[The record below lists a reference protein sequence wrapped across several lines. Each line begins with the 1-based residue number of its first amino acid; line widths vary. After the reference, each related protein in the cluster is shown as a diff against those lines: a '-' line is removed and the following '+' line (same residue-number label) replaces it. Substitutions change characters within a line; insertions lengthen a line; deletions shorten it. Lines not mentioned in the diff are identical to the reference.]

1 MLIGLNMKN
10 KFSISGDVQAKSV
23 SSLVE
28 NVTNIAQRTFKSCNL
43 VRIDERLA
51 SEQSKF
57 KSKLSSKE
65 AKVKVF
71 IMHSNK
77 MYF

>member
-1 MLIGLNMKN
+1 MRN
-10 KFSISGDVQAKSV
+10 KFSIAGDVQPKRV

-51 SEQSKF
+51 SEHSKF
-57 KSKLSSKE
+57 KSMLPSKE
-65 AKVKVF
+65 ALVKVV
-71 IMHSNK
+71 IMHTNK
-77 MYF
+77 IYF